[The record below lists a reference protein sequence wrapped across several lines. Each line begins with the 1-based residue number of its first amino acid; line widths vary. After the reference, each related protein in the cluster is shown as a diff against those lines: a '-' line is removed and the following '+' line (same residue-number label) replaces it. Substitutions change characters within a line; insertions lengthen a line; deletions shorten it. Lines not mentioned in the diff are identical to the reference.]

1 MCNQG
6 LKVHPL
12 KDDDG
17 RFMLTARKR
26 LILVLMSLNVVC
38 IQGLLLTY
46 AEKEPDYEI

>member
-1 MCNQG
+1 MCNQA
-6 LKVHPL
+6 LTVYRL
-12 KDDDG
+12 KDDAG
-17 RFMLTARKR
+17 QFMLTARKR